1 MKMFGQLTRTV
12 KPFYPAR
19 LLCKRFNV
27 RNPHPDHDPSR
38 GNVGHTMAGSKE
50 ALSEEKVEDM
60 MRQRGRPKAIEQW
73 ANDPTLS
80 AVIPKPSERA
90 PQPQPDN
97 KEQKETSE
105 TTTAEPSS
113 SSAQS
118 KQDENAKTAEE
129 DQEQETYERPSMDIF
144 KAIFENSEDEDEEME
159 ERDNDKMQEPANA
172 ESQGMTERQPTLSTT
187 SNSRQDMD
195 DDQDDVMVGPL
206 PPPPPPPVKEEPS
219 VPKFTRA
226 SERQS
231 ESASRSLDTKMN
243 VVSESIVVQPFK
255 ARERVRRRHV
265 SVSEEESEEEE
276 ERRSRH
282 KKKHKKEER
291 RHKKEKK
298 KKEKS
303 KKKHSKHRSSDDE
316 DMLDGAVWVEKE
328 VTRPSTSNSSSSY
341 TQKRRARATD
351 LW

>member
-73 ANDPTLS
+73 ANDPALS

-90 PQPQPDN
+90 PSQPDN
-97 KEQKETSE
+97 KEPKETSE
-105 TTTAEPSS
+105 PPTAEESS
-113 SSAQS
+113 TQS
-118 KQDENAKTAEE
+118 KQDENTAKAAEE
-129 DQEQETYERPSMDIF
+129 DQEKETYERPSMDIF

-159 ERDNDKMQEPANA
+159 ERDDDDKVQEPANA
-172 ESQGMTERQPTLSTT
+172 ESQGMTERQPSLSTT
-187 SNSRQDMD
+187 SNNKHRDEDVDM

-206 PPPPPPPVKEEPS
+206 PPPAKEEPS

-231 ESASRSLDTKMN
+231 ESTSRSLDTKMN

-255 ARERVRRRHV
+255 ARERVRRRRHV
-265 SVSEEESEEEE
+265 SVSEEESEEEQEE

-303 KKKHSKHRSSDDE
+303 KKKHSKHRSSDE

-328 VTRPSTSNSSSSY
+328 VPRPSSSGTSSY
-341 TQKRRARATD
+341 SQKRRARATD

>member
-38 GNVGHTMAGSKE
+38 SNVGHTMAGSKE

-60 MRQRGRPKAIEQW
+60 MRQRGQPKVFEQW
-73 ANDPTLS
+73 ANDPALS
-80 AVIPKPSERA
+80 AVIPKPSERTPA
-90 PQPQPDN
+90 QTDIN
-97 KEQKETSE
+97 ETNETSE
-105 TTTAEPSS
+105 TTATATTE
-113 SSAQS
+113 SAPV
-118 KQDENAKTAEE
+118 KQTEGAKEEE
-129 DQEQETYERPSMDIF
+129 DQQQEKETYERPSMDIF

-159 ERDNDKMQEPANA
+159 DRDKVQEPANA
-172 ESQGMTERQPTLSTT
+172 ESQGMTETRQPI
-187 SNSRQDMD
+187 SNQSSRHD
-195 DDQDDVMVGPL
+195 DDNDEDQDDVMVGPL
-206 PPPPPPPVKEEPS
+206 PPPQPS
-219 VPKFTRA
+219 AQEQEQQPSAPKFTRA
-226 SERQS
+226 SERHS
-231 ESASRSLDTKMN
+231 ESTSRHLDTKMN
-243 VVSESIVVQPFK
+243 IVSESIVVQPFK

-265 SVSEEESEEEE
+265 SVSEEEEESDHE

-291 RHKKEKK
+291 RHKKDKK

-303 KKKHSKHRSSDDE
+303 RKKHSKHHHSSDE
-316 DMLDGAVWVEKE
+316 DMLDGAVWVEKD
-328 VTRPSTSNSSSSY
+328 VPQSSTSYSSSH
-341 TQKRRARATD
+341 KRRARATD

>member
-38 GNVGHTMAGSKE
+38 NNVGHTMAGSKE

-60 MRQRGRPKAIEQW
+60 MRQRGQPKVFEQW
-73 ANDPTLS
+73 ANDPALS

-90 PQPQPDN
+90 PAQTDIN
-97 KEQKETSE
+97 ETNETSE
-105 TTTAEPSS
+105 TTATATTE
-113 SSAQS
+113 SAPV
-118 KQDENAKTAEE
+118 KQTEGAKEEE
-129 DQEQETYERPSMDIF
+129 DQQQEKETYERPSMDIF

-159 ERDNDKMQEPANA
+159 DRDKVQEPANA
-172 ESQGMTERQPTLSTT
+172 ESQGMTETRQPI
-187 SNSRQDMD
+187 SNQSSRHD
-195 DDQDDVMVGPL
+195 DDNDEDQDDVMVGPL
-206 PPPPPPPVKEEPS
+206 PPPQPS
-219 VPKFTRA
+219 AQEQEQQPSAPKFTHA
-226 SERQS
+226 SERHS
-231 ESASRSLDTKMN
+231 ESTSRHLDTKMN
-243 VVSESIVVQPFK
+243 IVSESIVVQPFK

-265 SVSEEESEEEE
+265 SVSEEEEESDHE

-291 RHKKEKK
+291 RHKKDKK

-303 KKKHSKHRSSDDE
+303 RKKHSKHHHSSDE
-316 DMLDGAVWVEKE
+316 DMLDGAVWVEKD
-328 VTRPSTSNSSSSY
+328 VPQSSTSYSASH
-341 TQKRRARATD
+341 KRRARATD